1 MGKIL
6 HKIRTNRKFQLL
18 ILLVIIAI
26 GLLAYSYFKANP
38 VMPQMAIYFLDDVR
52 LPEEGQTV
60 LIFSPHQDDE
70 TIACGGYIIESI
82 KKGAEVIIVLVTDG
96 NRRNLGDLRYLEFE
110 TATGILGVARENLV
124 YLNYP
129 DNRLTQQNQQ
139 ELQELLSEQ
148 IKRYKPDILFYPHP
162 EDNHKDHSTT
172 GIVVEKILHEMTEM
186 IEDMEQL
193 EGLEEL
199 IKEEALKEIEEAT
212 EIAEKITIYKYLVHH
227 VNYPHPKKYAP
238 DLFILPPLDLI
249 TLDGGWE
256 RLMLEEKTRRLK
268 EEALRSYKSQLRN
281 PLLKNLLESSI
292 RENEIFAVEV
302 IIES

>member
-1 MGKIL
+1 MGQIL
-6 HKIRTNRKFQLL
+6 HKIRTNRKYQLL
-18 ILLVIIAI
+18 ILSIIIAI
-26 GLLAYSYFKANP
+26 GVLAYSYFKANP

-96 NRRNLGDLRYLEFE
+96 NRRSLQERRCEEFE
-110 TATGILGVARENLV
+110 TATGILGVPRENLV
-124 YLNYP
+124 YLDYP
-129 DNRLTQQNQQ
+129 DSRLAQQNQQ
-139 ELQELLSEQ
+139 ELQEILSAQ
-148 IKRYKPDILFYPHP
+148 IEKYKPDILFYPHP
-162 EDNHKDHSTT
+162 EDNHKDHSTI
-172 GIVVEKILHEMTEM
+172 GIVVEKIMHEMMEM

-193 EGLEEL
+193 EGLEVL
-199 IKEEALKEIEEAT
+199 IKEEALKEIEEAA

-227 VNYPHPKKYAP
+227 VNYPHPKTYAP
-238 DLFILPPLDLI
+238 DLFILPPLDLV
-249 TLDGGWE
+249 TLEGGWE
-256 RLMLEEKTRRLK
+256 RLMLEENTKRLK
-268 EEALRSYKSQLRN
+268 EKALRSYKSQLRN

-302 IIES
+302 IFES